1 MAHLDRRGGS
11 SADPTAAEP
20 VSAMPEHDHADH
32 EMPHEPGRE
41 PGPDPGPEPG
51 REPGREPG
59 SVVNW
64 ALYVGGRR
72 AAVDSYPE
80 AVIRARRG
88 EGFVWVGL
96 HEPQTEDIAGV
107 QQDFGLHPLAVED
120 AVHAHQR
127 PKLDRYDGMLFAVF
141 KTVRYVPHE
150 EITETSEIVDTGE
163 VMLFVGT
170 NFVVTVR
177 HGSHGGL
184 QAVRQRLDAEPQL
197 LALGPSAV
205 LYAVADNIIDG
216 YLEVTNLIPDD
227 IDDTEELVFSSRR
240 GRDIERVYQV
250 KREVLELRRAVTP
263 LAIPLYTLAHDSI
276 PLIPD
281 DIRTY
286 FRDVEDHL
294 TRAREAITG
303 YEELLNT
310 ILQASIAQL
319 AIVENEDVRRLA
331 AWAAI
336 IAVPTAI
343 AGIYGMNFEYMP
355 ELGQV
360 WGYPAVLIVIAT
372 VCFYLYRRFKRSGWL

>member
-11 SADPTAAEP
+11 SADPPTPDA
-20 VSAMPEHDHADH
+20 VSGVPEHDQADH
-32 EMPHEPGRE
+32 KTPREPGRE
-41 PGPDPGPEPG
+41 SRG
-51 REPGREPG
+51 EPGREPG

-72 AAVDSYPE
+72 APVDSYPE

-96 HEPQTEDIAGV
+96 HEPQADDIAGV

-276 PLIPD
+276 PLIHD

-360 WGYPAVLIVIAT
+360 WGYPAVLIVITT
-372 VCFYLYRRFKRSGWL
+372 VCFYLYQRFKRSGWL

>member
-1 MAHLDRRGGS
+1 MAHG
-11 SADPTAAEP
+11 DPTDRNPAGRTTSEPITSPLDNAEP
-20 VSAMPEHDHADH
+20 HR
-32 EMPHEPGRE
+32 RE
-41 PGPDPGPEPG
+41 PGC
-51 REPGREPG
+51 
-59 SVVNW
+59 VVNW
-64 ALYVGGRR
+64 ALYVAGHR
-72 AAVDSYPE
+72 AEVGSYAE
-80 AVIRARRG
+80 AVMRARRG
-88 EGFVWVGL
+88 EGFVWIGL
-96 HEPQTEDIAGV
+96 HEPQADDIAGV
-107 QQDFGLHPLAVED
+107 ASDFDLHPLAVED

-127 PKLDRYDGMLFAVF
+127 PKLDRYDDMLFAVF

-150 EITETSEIVDTGE
+150 EITETSQIVDTGE
-163 VMLFVGT
+163 IMLFVGT

-184 QAVRQRLDAEPQL
+184 QAVRQRLEANPEL

-205 LYAVADNIIDG
+205 LYAVADNIVDA
-216 YLEVTNLIPDD
+216 YLEVTNLIPAD
-227 IDDTEELVFSSRR
+227 IDDTEELVFSTRR

-250 KREVLELRRAVTP
+250 KREVLELRRAVAP
-263 LAIPLYTLAHDSI
+263 LSMPLYALSHDPI
-276 PLIPD
+276 PQIHE
-281 DIRTY
+281 DIREY

-294 TRAREAITG
+294 TRAREAIAG

-319 AIVENEDVRRLA
+319 SIVENEDVRKLA

-343 AGIYGMNFEYMP
+343 AGIYGMNFQHMP

-372 VCFYLYRRFKRSGWL
+372 VCLYLYHRFKRAGWL